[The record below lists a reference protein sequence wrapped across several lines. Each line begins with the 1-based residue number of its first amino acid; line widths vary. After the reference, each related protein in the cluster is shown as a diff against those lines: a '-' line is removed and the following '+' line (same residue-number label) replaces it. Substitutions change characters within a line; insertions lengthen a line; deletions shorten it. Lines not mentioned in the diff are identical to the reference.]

1 MPETRPKPVRNA
13 SETSETRSKR
23 PKYVFVQYM
32 PETGPAIRRAKMGS
46 HKGTIKQVMHSAH
59 LDLQVT
65 DISEFEETDLVS
77 RLQAATGAHKP
88 NGYEFNPGVV
98 TSALGFLNG

>member
-1 MPETRPKPVRNA
+1 MDSSHSHVC
-13 SETSETRSKR
+13 
-23 PKYVFVQYM
+23 
-32 PETGPAIRRAKMGS
+32 PACKA
-46 HKGTIKQVMHSAH
+46 T
-59 LDLQVT
+59 
-65 DISEFEETDLVS
+65 EFEETDLVS